1 MGTHIV
7 FRDVLAGNL
16 LIEEPK
22 KRTGKRGGQSPL
34 FRDLNR
40 GEEVKEKEIKVRED

>member
-22 KRTGKRGGQSPL
+22 KRTGKRGASPL